1 MKNKYVVLLIMIS
14 ICILPLTAI
23 HAQRT
28 PQNDTTKQV
37 ISVIKGYDTGEYV
50 LQWQMNFGRD
60 SRYGARYEGPQP
72 IGDCNHDSKNE
83 MLISGRDNKIRVF
96 NWDEEKQTYLETNTL
111 FPPLYPY
118 IAPDAGGFA
127 IGDLTGDG
135 KNEVA
140 ATWGTSVHKYIN
152 GRYRTIGYNPYVFNL
167 GGGSADCLIGD
178 FNNDGTNELIV
189 TGGPLSSE
197 STAPEVVIFKLT
209 PLGLIKVAEWNNP
222 SPGNTYVYFPGIGD
236 INGNGKNE
244 LVVGSGDSFYVLE
257 YNQDTG
263 EFEETIIKQTGYGCY
278 PFGCVLADSTGDG
291 NLEIHLSYLSPMI
304 SIIKWNEEEYELIF
318 EIEWPGEEYLIEAL
332 AVGDVNNDGNPE
344 VCAGTDLIHILK
356 WNGTTY
362 VEKAVLPTF
371 GTLAVLAIGDCTND
385 GKNEIQAGSVIIDH
399 GQDFM
404 SWVFKYEENPSET
417 PIVNAVKASNM
428 PKGSMR
434 VNTKSNFLNLPL
446 KNASVAAWHL
456 ETNTWYDMQPERVN
470 TDYYSRNDLPEG
482 DYLLRAYMEGYTAQ
496 ETPITIVA
504 GQETTYTF
512 SLKLADLQ
520 GFTTIALPSSMTFM
534 HVVRQ
539 YLLFNQQNSRRSSST
554 FLK

>member
-1 MKNKYVVLLIMIS
+1 MKKIYVVLLAV
-14 ICILPLTAI
+14 ICICMVSITAI
-23 HAQRT
+23 PAQRLFEYDLVKKLPET
-28 PQNDTTKQV
+28 MEK
-37 ISVIKGYDTGEYV
+37 SVNGEYV

-60 SRYGARYEGPQP
+60 PGYGARYEGPQP
-72 IGDCNHDSKNE
+72 IGDCNHDGYNE
-83 MLISGRDNKIRVF
+83 MLISGRDNKIRIF
-96 NWDEEKQTYLETNTL
+96 NWYEDKQTYLETNTL

-152 GRYRTIGYNPYVFNL
+152 GGYRTIGYNPYVFNL

-178 FNNDGTNELIV
+178 FNSDGNNELIV
-189 TGGPLSSE
+189 TGGPLSSG
-197 STAPEVVIFKLT
+197 STAPEVVIFRLT
-209 PLGLIKVAEWNNP
+209 PLGLVKVAEWNSP

-244 LVVGSGDSFYVLE
+244 LVVGSGHRVYVLE
-257 YNQDTG
+257 WNEDAG

-291 NLEIHLSYLSPMI
+291 NLEIHISYWCPMI
-304 SIIKWNEEEYELIF
+304 SIIKWNGEEYELIF
-318 EIEWPGEEYLIEAL
+318 EIEWAGEEPLIEAL
-332 AVGDVNNDGNPE
+332 AVGDVNNDGTPE
-344 VCAGTDLIHILK
+344 VCAGTHLIHILN

-362 VEKAVLPTF
+362 VEEAVLPTF

-385 GKNEIQAGSVIIDH
+385 GKNEIQAGSVIVDH

-404 SWVFKYEENPSET
+404 SWVFKYEENPGEK
-417 PIVNAVKASNM
+417 PIVNAVKAANM
-428 PKGSMR
+428 PNGALR

-456 ETNTWYDMQPERVN
+456 ETNIWYDMQPERRN
-470 TDYYSRNDLPEG
+470 TDYYSRNDLTEG
-482 DYLLRAYMEGYTAQ
+482 EYLLRAHMEGYAVQ
-496 ETPITIVA
+496 ETTITVIA
-504 GQETTYTF
+504 GEETTYTF
-512 SLKLADLQ
+512 SLKLASLH
-520 GFTTIALPSSMTFM
+520 GFAAVASPSYQVFTSIIRKNAL
-534 HVVRQ
+534 
-539 YLLFNQQNSRRSSST
+539 NNIQNSHIHNITR
-554 FLK
+554 

>member
-1 MKNKYVVLLIMIS
+1 MKKIYVVLLAV
-14 ICILPLTAI
+14 ICICMVSITAI
-23 HAQRT
+23 PAQ
-28 PQNDTTKQV
+28 
-37 ISVIKGYDTGEYV
+37 SLFEYDLVKKLPETMGTAVNGEYV

-72 IGDCNHDSKNE
+72 IGDCNHDGYNE
-83 MLISGRDNKIRVF
+83 MLISGRDNKIRIF
-96 NWDEEKQTYLETNTL
+96 NWYEDKQTYLETNTL

-118 IAPDAGGFA
+118 ITPDAGGFA

-152 GRYRTIGYNPYVFNL
+152 GGYRAIGYNPYVFNL

-178 FNNDGTNELIV
+178 FNSDGNNELIV
-189 TGGPLSSE
+189 TGGPLTSG

-209 PLGLIKVAEWNNP
+209 PLGLVKVAEWNSP
-222 SPGNTYVYFPGIGD
+222 STGNTYVYFPGIGD

-244 LVVGSGDSFYVLE
+244 LVVGSGHRVYVLE
-257 YNQDTG
+257 WNEGAG
-263 EFEETIIKQTGYGCY
+263 EFEETIIKQTGSGCY

-291 NLEIHLSYLSPMI
+291 NLEIHISYWCPMI
-304 SIIKWNEEEYELIF
+304 SIIKWNGEEYELIF
-318 EIEWPGEEYLIEAL
+318 EIAWPGEEPLIEAL
-332 AVGDVNNDGNPE
+332 AVGDVNNDGTPE
-344 VCAGTDLIHILK
+344 VCAGTHLIHILN

-362 VEKAVLPTF
+362 VEEAVLPTF

-385 GKNEIQAGSVIIDH
+385 GKNEIQAGSVIVDH

-404 SWVFKYEENPSET
+404 SWVFKYEENPGEK
-417 PIVNAVKASNM
+417 PIVNAVKAANM
-428 PKGSMR
+428 PNGALR

-456 ETNTWYDMQPERVN
+456 ETNIWYDMQPERRN

-482 DYLLRAYMEGYTAQ
+482 EYLLRAHMEGYAVQ
-496 ETPITIVA
+496 ETTITVIA
-504 GQETTYTF
+504 GEETTYTF
-512 SLKLADLQ
+512 SLKLASLH
-520 GFTTIALPSSMTFM
+520 GFAAVESPSYQVFTSIIRKNAL
-534 HVVRQ
+534 
-539 YLLFNQQNSRRSSST
+539 NNIQNSHIHNITR
-554 FLK
+554 